1 MQPKYL
7 YRIGVKVAAL
17 LLLQVPALP
26 HQQEQYQLIPQ
37 ASSVSK
43 ETDSGVDFT
52 VKVINPQYKREAKT
66 YMLHSVPMTHITTFK
81 EIIFEQLGKNVVC
94 FSFEFDVGYIVSS
107 KQDQSNDDIETE
119 LNKEGVQPV
128 V

>member
-1 MQPKYL
+1 
-7 YRIGVKVAAL
+7 
-17 LLLQVPALP
+17 
-26 HQQEQYQLIPQ
+26 
-37 ASSVSK
+37 
-43 ETDSGVDFT
+43 
-52 VKVINPQYKREAKT
+52 
-66 YMLHSVPMTHITTFK
+66 MTHITTFK